1 MQLAHLA
8 HEAVVSE
15 GELGEVELGVMIVR
29 SADDDEDLGE
39 ELIAQYVVLVNSLTE
54 ASTTSLCIC

>member
-39 ELIAQYVVLVNSLTE
+39 ELITQYVVLVNSLTE
-54 ASTTSLCIC
+54 AITTKLCIY